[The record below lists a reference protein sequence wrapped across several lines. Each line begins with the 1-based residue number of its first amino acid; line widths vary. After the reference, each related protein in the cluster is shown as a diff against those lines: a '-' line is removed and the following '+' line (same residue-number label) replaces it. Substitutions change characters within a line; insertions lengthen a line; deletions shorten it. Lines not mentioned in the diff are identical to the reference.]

1 MNRAQRREM
10 MRSQTGRSAD
20 MLAQYSKAERIER
33 LMAQGISPADLEK
46 AYNDGFSQ
54 GYQRAAVPTVEAC
67 YAAIC
72 LALHDVYGFGQTRC
86 IRALNA
92 VDERITTMITSEEVR
107 REALD
112 RAGVDIQFGEGV
124 DRVGPKPRKKKGG
137 VKK

>member
-10 MRSQTGRSAD
+10 MRNQTGKSAGL
-20 MLAQYSKAERIER
+20 MAQYSKAERIER

-67 YAAIC
+67 YAAVC

-92 VDERITTMITSEEVR
+92 IDERITTMITSEEIR
-107 REALD
+107 QETLD
-112 RAGVDIQFGEGV
+112 RVGVDIRFGEGV
-124 DRVGPKPRKKKGG
+124 DRIGPVERKGK
-137 VKK
+137 